1 MGADPSQ
8 VPIQPKIRD
17 GERAAAQGFCGWAQ
31 QLGLRSAK
39 PIDYEVPGDARTL
52 QDLWSRTLLRH
63 CRHCGE
69 VHRFSFRAAYVAGI
83 LAIRGMQSPG

>member
-1 MGADPSQ
+1 M
-8 VPIQPKIRD
+8 QPTNLSL
-17 GERAAAQGFCGWAQ
+17 FTT
-31 QLGLRSAK
+31 LRFECSTTGK

-52 QDLWSRTLLRH
+52 KDLLPRTLLRH
-63 CRHCGE
+63 CRHCGQ